1 MSDPVRIRDVPHG
14 ITYRRSDE
22 ATSDLSGVSTT
33 ELKECA
39 FRSKNAEYRAKT
51 SQIGAPARLYR
62 EVYVKCMK
70 ELKKR
75 NER

>member
-22 ATSDLSGVSTT
+22 ATSDLSSVSTI

-51 SQIGAPARLYR
+51 SQIGGPARLYR

>member
-1 MSDPVRIRDVPHG
+1 MSDPIRIRDVPHG

-39 FRSKNAEYRAKT
+39 FRSKNAKYRART
-51 SQIGAPARLYR
+51 SQIGAPTWLYR
-62 EVYVKCMK
+62 EVYIKCVR